1 MKKILFLL
9 PFLLNCISLNSSTS
23 ICKEDELNIESF
35 LIDESVGTKKLSIV
49 KDISEE
55 FNQLNEY
62 GNLNIEY
69 IAGTLFSNEKIQ
81 GNSDFIILIKPYG
94 QNNDLLLLE
103 QKINNGNVKVDLNL
117 KLDPNIVYRIVSSGP
132 VVYTFVFSGD
142 IPNISKF
149 RSEICFGANLQT
161 NKTIF

>member
-62 GNLNIEY
+62 GNLNI
-69 IAGTLFSNEKIQ
+69 
-81 GNSDFIILIKPYG
+81 LI
-94 QNNDLLLLE
+94 
-103 QKINNGNVKVDLNL
+103 
-117 KLDPNIVYRIVSSGP
+117 
-132 VVYTFVFSGD
+132 
-142 IPNISKF
+142 
-149 RSEICFGANLQT
+149 
-161 NKTIF
+161 